1 MGSNR
6 APMIIAMDGPAGA
19 GKSTVA
25 RRVAEELGMAFLDT
39 GAMYR
44 AITLVVLER
53 NIHPSDAEACTQV
66 AESVHLSFDSDGQI
80 CIEGRPGEPQIRSR
94 TVTLN
99 VSAVSAHGGVREAI
113 VAQQRAVAERQGS
126 VVAEGRDTTTVVFP
140 LAEHKFFLVASPGE
154 RARRR
159 ARQEGSPE
167 RAAEIQADIER
178 RDRLDAT
185 RAHSPLVEASDAIRI
200 EADNMTVAEVVQVV
214 LDQVGQSHG

>member
-1 MGSNR
+1 
-6 APMIIAMDGPAGA
+6 MIIAIDGPAGA

-25 RRVAEELGMAFLDT
+25 RRVASELGAAFLDT

-53 NIHPSDAEACTQV
+53 GIHPGDATACAGV
-66 AESVHLSFDSDGQI
+66 AQETVLDFAPDGTI
-80 CIEGRPGEPQIRSR
+80 RIDGRPGEPDIRGE
-94 TVTLN
+94 TVTRN

-113 VAQQRAVAERQGS
+113 VAEQRALARRLGN

-140 LAEHKFFLVASPGE
+140 AADHKFFLSASPAV

-159 ARQEGSPE
+159 AEQDNVPE
-167 RAAEIQADIER
+167 RYEAIRADIER

-185 RAHSPLVEASDAIRI
+185 RALSPLVQAADAVAINADQLDVDAVVGRILSTVRASHPSDA
-200 EADNMTVAEVVQVV
+200 
-214 LDQVGQSHG
+214 